1 MKRPTALIVVSLI
14 ALSVALT
21 VACGGGD
28 DDGDRNGDVPQPTG
42 SISSA
47 SAGGDRLAVLTTVAP
62 ITSLAEN
69 IAGAAADVEGIVPE
83 GTNSHTYEPPP
94 SIAQQLARADV
105 IFANGLALEEPTF
118 ELAEANAREGV
129 EIVRLG
135 DMTVTRE
142 EWQFDFS
149 FPEEAGDP
157 NPHLWPSVPHAMRY
171 AEIIHEKMAALDP
184 GNQATYDANYAELRA
199 RLEALHQATLT
210 AVQTVPEENRKL
222 LTYHDS
228 WAYWAETYGFT
239 VIGAVQPADFSEP
252 SAGEVADL
260 IEQVRDEGIPA
271 IFGSEVFPSDVL
283 ETIAAETDAE
293 YIDDLR
299 DDDLP
304 GEPGDPEHSYIGLM
318 VANMRIM
325 LPALG
330 GSADAFGSIETGLVF
345 EGESPA
351 KYPQ

>member
-1 MKRPTALIVVSLI
+1 MKRAAALFLVATLLGALALAAGCGNDSGDGGSL
-14 ALSVALT
+14 AATSAAT
-21 VACGGGD
+21 
-28 DDGDRNGDVPQPTG
+28 PTG
-42 SISSA
+42 
-47 SAGGDRLAVLTTVAP
+47 AGERLTVLTTVAP
-62 ITSLAEN
+62 ITSLVEN
-69 IAGAAADVEGIVPE
+69 IAGTAADVEGIVPE

-94 SIAQQLARADV
+94 SVAQQLARADI

-118 ELAEANAREGV
+118 ELAEANVRPGV
-129 EIVRLG
+129 EIVRLAE
-135 DMTVTRE
+135 MTVTRD
-142 EWQFDFS
+142 EWKFDFS
-149 FPEEAGDP
+149 FPEEDGDP
-157 NPHLWPSVPHAMRY
+157 NPHLWPNVPHAMRY
-171 AEIIHEKMAALDP
+171 AEIIHEKLVALDP
-184 GNQATYDANYAELRA
+184 VNRETYDANYAELRS
-199 RLEALHQATLT
+199 RLDALHQAMLA

-239 VIGAVQPADFSEP
+239 VIGAVQPSDFSEP
-252 SAGEVADL
+252 SAGEVARL
-260 IEQVRDEGIPA
+260 IEQVREEGIPA

-330 GSADAFGSIETGLVF
+330 GKADAFDGIETGLVF
-345 EGESPA
+345 QGESPA

>member
-1 MKRPTALIVVSLI
+1 MKRRTALIVVSLI
-14 ALSVALT
+14 ALAIALT
-21 VACGGGD
+21 AACGDGD
-28 DDGDRNGDVPQPTG
+28 DDASGNGDGRQPT
-42 SISSA
+42 SSA
-47 SAGGDRLAVLTTVAP
+47 SPASNDGDRVTVLTTVAP

-69 IAGAAADVEGIVPE
+69 IAGTAADVEGIVPE

-94 SIAQQLARADV
+94 SIAQQLARADI
-105 IFANGLALEEPTF
+105 IFTNGLALEEPTF

-135 DMTVTRE
+135 DMTISRE
-142 EWQFDFS
+142 EWKFDFS
-149 FPEEAGDP
+149 FPEEDGDP
-157 NPHLWPSVPHAMRY
+157 NPHLWPNIPHAMRY
-171 AEIIHEKMAALDP
+171 AEIIHEKMVALDP
-184 GNQATYDANYAELRA
+184 ENQATYDANYEELRA

-239 VIGAVQPADFSEP
+239 VIGAVQPSDFSEP
-252 SAGEVADL
+252 SAAEVADL
-260 IEQVRDEGIPA
+260 IEQVRAERIPA

-304 GEPGDPEHSYIGLM
+304 GEPGDPQHSYVGLM

-330 GSADAFGSIETGLVF
+330 GSADAFDSIETGLVF

>member
-1 MKRPTALIVVSLI
+1 MKRFISI
-14 ALSVALT
+14 ALFGLFALSMALAA
-21 VACGGGD
+21 ACGD
-28 DDGDRNGDVPQPTG
+28 DDNGDSGSGGSATQPAG
-42 SISSA
+42 SA
-47 SAGGDRLAVLTTVAP
+47 TEAAGGDRVTVLTTVAP

-69 IAGAAADVEGIVPE
+69 IVGTAADVEGIVPE

-94 SIAQQLARADV
+94 SVAQQLARADI

-135 DMTVTRE
+135 ELTITRD
-142 EWQFDFS
+142 EWKFDFS
-149 FPEEAGDP
+149 FPEEDGDP
-157 NPHLWPSVPHAMRY
+157 NPHLWPNVPHAMRY
-171 AEIIHEKMAALDP
+171 AEIIHEKMVALDP
-184 GNQATYDANYAELRA
+184 ANQETYDANYAELRR
-199 RLEALHQATLT
+199 RLEALHEATLE

-239 VIGAVQPADFSEP
+239 VIGAVQPSDFSEP
-252 SAGEVADL
+252 SAAEVASL
-260 IEQVRDEGIPA
+260 IEQVREEGIPA

-318 VANMRIM
+318 VTNMRIM

-330 GSADAFGSIETGLVF
+330 GSADAFDSIETGLVF